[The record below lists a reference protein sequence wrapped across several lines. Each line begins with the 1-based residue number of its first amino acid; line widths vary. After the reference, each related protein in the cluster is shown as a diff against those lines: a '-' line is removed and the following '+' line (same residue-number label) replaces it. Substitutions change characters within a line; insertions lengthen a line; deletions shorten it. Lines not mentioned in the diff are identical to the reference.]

1 MKKRELSPI
10 ELKNVV
16 ELRQFGA
23 KWTEIEQETKVER
36 RAAKRAYE
44 EWESDK
50 KMREQDAARFRVAAE
65 AFHEHLN
72 DLIRLAESLVSTL
85 HVPKML
91 RGLSNADEI
100 LDQLWMRNIQGE
112 LEPFPSSSDKRERV
126 VWRNKMLFKS
136 LQDHTRE
143 KVRWE
148 ALEEWKQAWNNAVQY
163 SKELQLKATKL
174 IGKILNNQPDLKKRI
189 ETAIGGN
196 DITEKIADGVRETI
210 WRDILIGKPEQM
222 HVWEG
227 TSLVNKGRVELR
239 FYDGD
244 SDTKLDLN
252 DMELAKEAL
261 SMCRR
266 VVTNLREVT
275 ILRERTES
283 NLVQMLT
290 DEVRQMQDRTEELE
304 KSLDRLIL
312 RPVILGTRC
321 DLCPA

>member
-1 MKKRELSPI
+1 MKKRELSPK
-10 ELKNVV
+10 ELQKVV
-16 ELRQFGA
+16 ELRQLGA

-44 EWESDK
+44 EWERDK
-50 KMREQDAARFRVAAE
+50 KMKEQETARFRVAAE
-65 AFHEHLN
+65 AFLEHLN
-72 DLIRLAESLVSTL
+72 DLIRLAESLVIAL
-85 HVPKML
+85 PVPKML
-91 RGLSNADEI
+91 RGLNNADEV
-100 LDQLWMRNIQGE
+100 LDQLWIRNIHGE
-112 LEPFPSSSDKRERV
+112 VERFPTSSDGKERL

-148 ALEEWKQAWNNAVQY
+148 ALEEWKQARNNTVKY
-163 SKELQLKATKL
+163 SEELRLGATKL
-174 IGKILNNQPDLKKRI
+174 IGKILNKQPDLKKRI

-196 DITEKIADGVRETI
+196 DITDKIADGVRENI

-227 TSLVNKGRVELR
+227 TSLVSRGRVELR

-252 DMELAKEAL
+252 DVDLAKEVL
-261 SMCRR
+261 SMCRQ
-266 VVTNLREVT
+266 VVTNLLEVK
-275 ILRERTES
+275 S
-283 NLVQMLT
+283 DLVQELT
-290 DEVRQMQDRTEELE
+290 DEVSQMKDRTRELE
-304 KSLDRLIL
+304 ENLDGLVL
-312 RPVILGTRC
+312 RPMMIHTRC